1 MNSENV
7 RDITCHHIRV
17 NGIRCGSPRLTGK
30 QFCFWHNKVN
40 NTHSEPDNIIFRD
53 YFFNENNVIEREQ
66 NAFKDYDFRNRRPNG
81 PRAVELPP
89 LEDSESIQLALS
101 MVVAAIADGRIEIK
115 RAGIMIYALQVASQ
129 NVLRTKRAA
138 EASVQDII
146 TDYAGREIAAPQLAD
161 PPTET
166 VISTEG
172 PQSGVPGERPLLAGV
187 EGRSGEIPASVP
199 AHTHDVSTNSPSYVM
214 SSSPTASPSL
224 VMSAAEAT

>member
-53 YFFNENNVIEREQ
+53 HFFNENNVIEREQ

-89 LEDSESIQLALS
+89 LEDPESIQLALS

-138 EASVQDII
+138 EDSVQDII
-146 TDYAGREIAAPQLAD
+146 TDYAGREIAAPQPTE
-161 PPTET
+161 PPTEA
-166 VISTEG
+166 VISTETQ
-172 PQSGVPGERPLLAGV
+172 P
-187 EGRSGEIPASVP
+187 SGETTVLAP
-199 AHTHDVSTNSPSYVM
+199 AHPQDTPNSPGFIM
-214 SSSPTASPSL
+214 SPNSDSSPAL
-224 VMSAAEAT
+224 VMSAAEAA

>member
-146 TDYAGREIAAPQLAD
+146 TDYAGREIAAPQLTE
-161 PPTET
+161 PPPEV
-166 VISTEG
+166 VISTG
-172 PQSGVPGERPLLAGV
+172 AQ
-187 EGRSGEIPASVP
+187 RSGETPVLAPA
-199 AHTHDVSTNSPSYVM
+199 HDVSTNSPSYVM
-214 SSSPTASPSL
+214 SPSSDAGPSL
-224 VMSAAEAT
+224 VMSAAEAA